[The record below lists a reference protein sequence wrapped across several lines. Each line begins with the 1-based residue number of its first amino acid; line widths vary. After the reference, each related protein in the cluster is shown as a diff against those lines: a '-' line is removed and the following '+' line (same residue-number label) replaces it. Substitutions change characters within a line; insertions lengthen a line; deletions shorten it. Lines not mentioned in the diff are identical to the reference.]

1 MAAASQPP
9 SGLPSRRWL
18 LANPSLMSS
27 TSALPSFSGRTVST
41 PRSLRCWSRLAS
53 LSSARTTLTPSRS
66 MLATSCSRPLATGV
80 PRLKPSHQL
89 SIDEGDQGTKGAQG
103 VFGPWPNGST
113 SPVSGS
119 DSHTQRHLGS
129 LSPEDFH
136 ELDGEVDE
144 KAKTKLWGSYRVV
157 VPPCENCLPPNFKLR
172 WKPTQFFPL
181 FPQPKKPKF
190 DGHWW
195 AIEKNGK
202 TPPIKA
208 HDLWLKMIE
217 EGERGASV
225 KRKQDD
231 AEPVQQAKKPKAE
244 EQPVGSGPGTASTG
258 TFDAGSAASSVLGL
272 AF

>member
-1 MAAASQPP
+1 
-9 SGLPSRRWL
+9 
-18 LANPSLMSS
+18 
-27 TSALPSFSGRTVST
+27 
-41 PRSLRCWSRLAS
+41 
-53 LSSARTTLTPSRS
+53 
-66 MLATSCSRPLATGV
+66 V